1 MRRQTNE
8 PLTIGQLRKMDG
20 EPVWTVGVSC
30 TNDGT
35 WAMWDIIEKTDADGI
50 EFGYSTEARE
60 WWSYNLRDSNGK
72 LLDCAWACYRRPALE
87 VTNMNEAKIQA
98 QYNELGRLGEK
109 LLYAITLFESAQA
122 EINRGM
128 EELLETK
135 DALEMAQ
142 SAFYIEEEDDD
153 V

>member
-1 MRRQTNE
+1 
-8 PLTIGQLRKMDG
+8 MDR
-20 EPVWTVGVSC
+20 
-30 TNDGT
+30 
-35 WAMWDIIEKTDADGI
+35 
-50 EFGYSTEARE
+50 GYISTQIRLPK
-60 WWSYNLRDSNGK
+60 NI
-72 LLDCAWACYRRPALE
+72 
-87 VTNMNEAKIQA
+87 AKIQA

-142 SAFYIEEEDDD
+142 GAFYTGEEDDD